1 MLIDVP
7 RLRGYGGPFSDV
19 MQAVR
24 GACATADCI
33 AIIFIIIIIIV
44 IIIII
49 ITSIVFIVIIIII
62 ITTVINT
69 VDIVMVI
76 IIVTIVISIVITDGA
91 QRAFALEVH
100 GFEVC
105 QAAIG

>member
-19 MQAVR
+19 VQAVR

-33 AIIFIIIIIIV
+33 AIIFIIIIASIVIIV
-44 IIIII
+44 IIITNII
-49 ITSIVFIVIIIII
+49 IVINIVITVIVIII
-62 ITTVINT
+62 VI
-69 VDIVMVI
+69 
-76 IIVTIVISIVITDGA
+76 IVISIVITDRA
-91 QRAFALEVH
+91 QGAFALEVH
-100 GFEVC
+100 GLEVC

>member
-19 MQAVR
+19 VQAVR

-33 AIIFIIIIIIV
+33 AIIFIIIIASIVIIV
-44 IIIII
+44 IIITNII
-49 ITSIVFIVIIIII
+49 IVINIVITVIVIII
-62 ITTVINT
+62 VI
-69 VDIVMVI
+69 
-76 IIVTIVISIVITDGA
+76 IVISIVITDRA
-91 QRAFALEVH
+91 QGAFALEVH